1 MLSEK
6 RNQQLDAINSLGK
19 KMLDACEQEQWE
31 SLPDMETEHRQLV
44 EEFFIPAPTENEVE
58 AVTKAIHQIQEMEKE
73 LIKRC
78 TEARQDCLTQLGK
91 IDVGKRANTAYSDN
105 TKL

>member
-6 RNQQLDAINSLGK
+6 RNQQLDAINTLGK

-31 SLPDMETEHRQLV
+31 SLPGMEVEHRQLV
-44 EEFFIPAPTENEVE
+44 EEFFIPAPTESEVE
-58 AVTKAIHQIQEMEKE
+58 AVTRAIHQIQELEKE
-73 LIKRC
+73 LIQRC

-91 IDVGKRANTAYSDN
+91 IDVGKRASAAYIDN
-105 TKL
+105 AK